1 MNQMPSAFL
10 TKQAVVYNHLRQQI
24 LHGEL
29 EPGHRLIIDDLAARF
44 QVSAIPVRE
53 ALQTL
58 KADGLIVFRPHMGAV
73 VASMSISAISEIFA
87 LMEALECAACRLAAP
102 HVKPAHLSEM
112 TALIQRMEDARGH
125 SEEWSKANSLFHLA
139 ICSITEMPRISEMTA
154 RVFADWERLRRWFYE
169 QGELPDLDQAHA
181 DHVAMVEALGRGDS
195 ASIESLTR
203 RHNQNALQSYL
214 TRPVRAPV
222 KATREKHTTA

>member
-1 MNQMPSAFL
+1 MDQQPTSFM

-24 LHGEL
+24 LHGDL
-29 EPGHRLIIDDLAARF
+29 EPGHRLIIDDLATRF

-58 KADGLIVFRPHMGAV
+58 KADGLIIFRPHMGAV
-73 VASMSISAISEIFA
+73 VASMSINAISEIFA

-102 HVKPAHLSEM
+102 HVKSAHLTEM
-112 TALIQRMEDARGH
+112 NALIKRMEEARGH
-125 SEEWSKANSLFHLA
+125 SEDWSKANSQFHLA

-154 RVFADWERLRRWFYE
+154 RVFADWDRLRRWFYQ
-169 QGELPDLDQAHA
+169 QGELPDLDQSHA

-195 ASIESLTR
+195 EALERLTH
-203 RHNQNALQSYL
+203 RHNQAALQSYRK
-214 TRPVRAPV
+214 RPLRPT
-222 KATREKHTTA
+222 KATHEKRTKV